1 MKKTHNS
8 RLSPALSSAKII
20 LSPLEQFVVRIK
32 HLITFLLFLV
42 VSLAQAQTG
51 SRPLSLD
58 LSQTNSPSVTPTNAP
73 AKPPLKEISPG
84 VFELGKVRL
93 DKTAKTVSFPAVVN
107 MRGEDIVEYWLV
119 NNGGK
124 IHESVLKTEAEP
136 YHIHLAMLLIGAK
149 GRPNITPAQ
158 RVKDKT
164 TAGDTIKLSFAYQ
177 DDKGQVKRS
186 AEETIHDKSAK
197 ATMTK
202 GDWTYNGSW
211 IFNGAFVAQ
220 RELSIVANIHDHD
233 ALINNPRPR
242 RENDEN
248 WLAETKNLPPIGT
261 PVTVIIELVKPYAKP
276 ENHETKP

>member
-1 MKKTHNS
+1 M
-8 RLSPALSSAKII
+8 
-20 LSPLEQFVVRIK
+20 RIK
-32 HLITFLLFLV
+32 YLITFLFFLS

-58 LSQTNSPSVTPTNAP
+58 LSKTNSASTAPTNAP

-84 VFELGKVRL
+84 VFELGVVRL
-93 DKTAKTVSFPAVVN
+93 DKNAKTVSFPAVVN
-107 MRGEDIVEYWLV
+107 MRSDIVEYWLV

-149 GRPNITPAQ
+149 GRPNISPAQ
-158 RVKDKT
+158 RVEDKT
-164 TAGDTIKLSFAYQ
+164 TAGDTIRLSFEYQ
-177 DDKGQVKRS
+177 DEKGKVKRR
-186 AEETIHDKSAK
+186 AEEAINDKSTQ

-211 IFNGAFVAQ
+211 VFNSAFVAQ

-233 ALINNPRPR
+233 ALINNPRPK
-242 RENDEN
+242 REDDEN

>member
-1 MKKTHNS
+1 MSKIRKS
-8 RLSPALSSAKII
+8 DLSFPPPSTSVLK
-20 LSPLEQFVVRIK
+20 SPLEQFVVRIK
-32 HLITFLLFLV
+32 HLITFLLFLG

-58 LSQTNSPSVTPTNAP
+58 LSQTNSASITPTNAP

-84 VFELGKVRL
+84 IFELGKVRL

-119 NNGGK
+119 NSGGK

-149 GRPNITPAQ
+149 GRPNITPTQ
-158 RVKDKT
+158 RVEDKT
-164 TAGDTIKLSFAYQ
+164 TAGDTVALWLEYQ
-177 DDKGQVKRS
+177 DEKGKVKKR
-186 AEETIHDKSAK
+186 AEETIHDKSKK
-197 ATMTK
+197 APMTK
-202 GDWTYNGSW
+202 SDWIYNGSW
-211 IFNGAFVAQ
+211 IFNGSFVAQ

-233 ALINNPRPR
+233 ALINNPRPL

-248 WLAETKNLPPIGT
+248 WLAETKSLPTNGT
-261 PVTVIIELVKPYAKP
+261 PVIVTIELIKPYAKP
-276 ENHETKP
+276 DNHETKP